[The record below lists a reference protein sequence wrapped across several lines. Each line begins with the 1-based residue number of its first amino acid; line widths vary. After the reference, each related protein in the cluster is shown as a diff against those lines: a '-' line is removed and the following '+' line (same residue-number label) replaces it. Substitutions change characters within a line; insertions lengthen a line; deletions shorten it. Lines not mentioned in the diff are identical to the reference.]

1 MEPEPIGG
9 PQAQHSRPDI
19 VFHPAALKHLPLLQT
34 YPLEALK
41 TNVLGTAN
49 VLTAA
54 AEAGVGTFANISTNK
69 AADPTCVLGY
79 SKRLAERLTADFAH
93 TQLGRYVSVRFGN
106 VLGSRG
112 SVVHAFAGQIGRA

>member
-34 YPLEALK
+34 YPLEAWK

-49 VLTAA
+49 VLTSA
-54 AEAGVGTFANISTNK
+54 AEAGVGTFVDISTNK
-69 AADPTCVLGY
+69 AATCVLGY

-93 TQLGRYVSVRFGN
+93 TQPGRYVSVRFGN

-112 SVVHAFAGQIGRA
+112 SVFHAFAGQIGRA